1 MFTPQQVAAFCRS
14 LGGAARTAEL
24 RAGGASR
31 HCLRLAVQAGAVER
45 LREGLYAVPEI
56 TPAHRAA
63 RMHGGVLGCISA
75 AAEAGLWVMPYA
87 GVHVWLTPTGHER
100 SHSGCDC
107 VPHWSE
113 SPTFRRERAVMTVEL
128 ALAQIAGCLGPEA
141 FFVALESALHQG
153 RLSATELRRLR
164 AALPR
169 HFDAL
174 FELATS
180 TAESGL
186 ESILRYRLSF
196 HGVVVAGQIA
206 IPTVGRVDFVVDGW
220 LILEADGE
228 GNHGAPEQRHR
239 DRVRDAHA
247 AVLGYDTLRF
257 DYALI
262 LHDWPV
268 VEAAILAK
276 LRARAGRVTA
286 G

>member
-1 MFTPQQVAAFCRS
+1 MFTPHQVAALCRS
-14 LGGAARTAEL
+14 HGGVARTAEL

-31 HCLRLAVQAGAVER
+31 HCLRLAVHAGAVER
-45 LREGLYAVPEI
+45 LREGIYAVPDI
-56 TPAHRAA
+56 SPAQRAA
-63 RMHGGVLGCISA
+63 SLHGGVLGCISA
-75 AAEAGLWVMPYA
+75 AADAGLWVMPYS

-100 SHSGCDC
+100 VHSDCDC
-107 VPHWSE
+107 VPHWSD
-113 SPTFRRERAVMTVEL
+113 SPVFHRERAVMTIDL
-128 ALAQIAGCLGPEA
+128 ALAQLAVCLGPEA
-141 FFVALESALHQG
+141 FFVALESALHQ
-153 RLSATELRRLR
+153 RKLSAAGLSRLR

-169 HFDAL
+169 HFDSL
-174 FELATS
+174 FQLATN

-186 ESILRYRLSF
+186 ESILRYRLSL
-196 HGVVVAGQIA
+196 HGVAVVGQIA

-262 LHDWPV
+262 VNDWPA

-276 LRARAGRVTA
+276 LRARAGHATA